1 MGRAV
6 EPADFL
12 HEIGGGATT
21 LFMDGP
27 NPGQPV
33 RPLLNDPGDPLMLRL
48 TLRTL
53 LAWLDGVLPADEAD
67 AFADKLSSS
76 ASARML
82 VDRIRAVVAHP
93 GLDSPKVIGRG
104 LGPDANSVAEY
115 LNNSLPADAV
125 ATFERVC
132 IESDAHLA
140 EVAACHRM
148 LVEARNDPSIFEPP
162 EPREIDRLLAATLG
176 LAGNASVSTGT
187 VEKHPEPQPVK
198 PQQAASQ
205 AAEPSKTS
213 MTAWAAVIMAVLLV
227 GLLAGTLA
235 WKLMPGRSGEVMP
248 RNADA
253 VAVREP
259 PPEPPR
265 APEEPAVE
273 PPPAAPQTEEAAAK
287 NEEEVPKQDPTRE
300 TAVVAPSREP
310 EATVA
315 AAEDPKPKVGRVPGG
330 DALAIGAK
338 ATPVAVEPAAT
349 TPTKPVPAAPPP
361 QPAPDEPAFAT
372 VGGIPLLLKRIG
384 ETGGPAD
391 WAVLAAESPLSASA
405 DLLVPEGFFPTLSV
419 GKATIRLI
427 GPARAVLRPR
437 DDAAAEIELVF
448 GRAIVGGIEA
458 GRPMA
463 FVAGQLAGRL
473 EAGDPIGLEVR
484 FDRAAGSDP
493 AAEPA
498 TTVGSIAFPAGGR
511 LALEPGIAAIAV
523 PDAGLIRPDGSV
535 ATGVVV
541 TGRGEASR
549 GLPEWLASP
558 SAQRLLDRL
567 AADALAASLA
577 SAPPPAA
584 LERLLEDNR
593 LENRSAAAATLAVMG
608 RYEPLAEMLA
618 KEEQG
623 LRLPARA
630 WASLERATVPLA
642 IARGPTS
649 EVRLLAAFEPVVPPD
664 DGKLVR
670 QLVVG
675 FSNESLA
682 EGGDAVLVAA
692 LEHPSLLIRRLA
704 ASRLHGAVPLAT
716 ADRLRYRPDGPPDAR
731 AEAVKWWRTQ
741 LEKGRIRGGG
751 EGGLSKAE
759 GE

>member
-1 MGRAV
+1 
-6 EPADFL
+6 
-12 HEIGGGATT
+12 
-21 LFMDGP
+21 
-27 NPGQPV
+27 
-33 RPLLNDPGDPLMLRL
+33 MLRL

-53 LAWLDGVLPADEAD
+53 LAWLDGVLPAEEAD
-67 AFADKLSSS
+67 AFAEKLSSS
-76 ASARML
+76 GSARML

-93 GLDSPKVIGRG
+93 GLDSPKLVGRG
-104 LGPDANSVAEY
+104 LAADANSVAEY
-115 LNNSLPADAV
+115 LTNSLPADAV

-162 EPREIDRLLAATLG
+162 EPHELDRLLAATGG
-176 LAGNASVSTGT
+176 LAGGVIGST
-187 VEKHPEPQPVK
+187 VPAAKPPEPEPVK
-198 PQQAASQ
+198 PQPAASP
-205 AAEPSKTS
+205 AARSSKS
-213 MTAWAAVIMAVLLV
+213 SITAWASVIMAVLLV

-235 WKLMPGRSGEVMP
+235 WRLMPGKSGGAMSGD
-248 RNADA
+248 ADA

-259 PPEPPR
+259 PPPPPQ
-265 APEEPAVE
+265 APEEPAAE

-287 NEEEVPKQDPTRE
+287 EEATPKQELKRE
-300 TAVVAPSREP
+300 TAVVAPPPREP
-310 EATVA
+310 EAAVA
-315 AAEDPKPKVGRVPGG
+315 AAAPPPAPATEDPKPAVGRVPGG

-338 ATPVAVEPAAT
+338 ATPAAT
-349 TPTKPVPAAPPP
+349 VPTNPAPNDPVPPPP
-361 QPAPDEPAFAT
+361 PPGGNGPAFAT
-372 VGGIPLLLKRIG
+372 VGGIPLLLNRVG
-384 ETGGPAD
+384 EAGGPAD
-391 WAVLAAESPLSASA
+391 WAVVAAESPLAAPA
-405 DLLVPEGFFPTLSV
+405 DLLVPEGFFPTLTV

-437 DDAAAEIELVF
+437 EDAAAEIELVF

-458 GRPMA
+458 DRPIA

-493 AAEPA
+493 ATEPA
-498 TTVGSIAFPAGGR
+498 TAVGSIAFPAGGR
-511 LALEPGIAAIAV
+511 LSLEPALAAITA
-523 PDAGLIRPDGSV
+523 AEEGLIRPDGSV

-549 GLPEWLASP
+549 GLPEWLESP
-558 SAQRLLDRL
+558 SAPRLLDRL

-577 SAPPPAA
+577 SAPTPVA

-608 RYEPLAEMLA
+608 RYEPLAELLA

-623 LRLPARA
+623 MRLPARA
-630 WASLERATVPLA
+630 WESLERATVPLA
-642 IARGPTS
+642 LDRGPTS
-649 EVRLLAAFEPVVPPD
+649 AGRLLAAFESVVPPD
-664 DGKLVR
+664 AGKLVR

-675 FSNESLA
+675 FPDESLA
-682 EGGDAVLVAA
+682 AGGDAVLVAA
-692 LEHPSLLIRRLA
+692 LEHPSLLVRRLA
-704 ASRLHGAVPLAT
+704 ASRLHGAVPLAA
-716 ADRLRYRPDGPPDAR
+716 ADRLRYRPEGPPDAR

-759 GE
+759 EE

>member
-1 MGRAV
+1 
-6 EPADFL
+6 
-12 HEIGGGATT
+12 
-21 LFMDGP
+21 
-27 NPGQPV
+27 
-33 RPLLNDPGDPLMLRL
+33 MLRL

-53 LAWLDGVLPADEAD
+53 LAWLDGVLPAAEAD

-76 ASARML
+76 GSARML
-82 VDRIRAVVAHP
+82 VDRIRGVVVHP

-104 LGPDANSVAEY
+104 LGSDANSVAEY
-115 LNNSLPADAV
+115 LTNSLPADAV

-148 LVEARNDPSIFEPP
+148 LVEARNDPKIFEPP
-162 EPREIDRLLAATLG
+162 EPRELDRLLAATGGLAATLG
-176 LAGNASVSTGT
+176 YAGNASGSNGPLNGPLNGT
-187 VEKHPEPQPVK
+187 VEKHPEPQLVK
-198 PQQAASQ
+198 PQQAASP

-213 MTAWAAVIMAVLLV
+213 ITAWASVITAVLLV

-235 WKLMPGRSGEVMP
+235 WKLIPGRSGGAMP

-265 APEEPAVE
+265 APEESAVE
-273 PPPAAPQTEEAAAK
+273 PPQAAPQAPPQTEEAAA
-287 NEEEVPKQDPTRE
+287 ETQDEVPKQDPKSE
-300 TAVVAPSREP
+300 DAVVVAPSREP
-310 EATVA
+310 EAAVA
-315 AAEDPKPKVGRVPGG
+315 TEDPKPPVGRVPGG

-349 TPTKPVPAAPPP
+349 TPTKPAAAAPPP
-361 QPAPDEPAFAT
+361 QPGPDEPGFAT

-391 WAVLAAESPLSASA
+391 WALLAAESRLSASA
-405 DLLVPEGFFPTLSV
+405 DLLVPEGFFPTLAI

-437 DDAAAEIELVF
+437 EDAAAEIELVF

-473 EAGDPIGLEVR
+473 ETGDPIGLEVR
-484 FDRAAGSDP
+484 FDRVAGSDP
-493 AAEPA
+493 ANVPS

-511 LALEPGIAAIAV
+511 LALEPGIAAIAA
-523 PDAGLIRPDGSV
+523 PDAGLVRPDGSV

-541 TGRGEASR
+541 TGRGEASL

-567 AADALAASLA
+567 ATDALAASLA

-608 RYEPLAEMLA
+608 RYEPLAKLLA
-618 KEEQG
+618 EEEQG

-630 WASLERATVPLA
+630 WESLERAAVPLA
-642 IARGPTS
+642 LARGPTS
-649 EVRLLAAFEPVVPPD
+649 AGRLLAAFESVVPPD

-675 FSNESLA
+675 FSDESLA
-682 EGGDAVLVAA
+682 AGGDAVLVAA

-704 ASRLHGAVPLAT
+704 ASRLYGAVPLAA
-716 ADRLRYRPDGPPDAR
+716 ADRLRYRPDGPPAAR

-751 EGGLSKAE
+751 EGGLSKAQ